1 MIESFNA
8 EVSTADPMEFWFALA
23 LAIAVAS
30 YALYRALR
38 AFSSLRLVADTPT
51 ARIRSAPQGHVEL
64 QGMARA
70 HGELLSARLTGKP
83 CVWYRYRIDERRSSG
98 RNDSWVKVE
107 EGDAERPFM
116 LDDFSGQ
123 CLVEPRG
130 ARLRCQHRQVW
141 FGSRR
146 DAPPDAG
153 SSSWGLAFGNLRRW
167 RMTEERIHADDVLY
181 VLGHLETPHRDS
193 RERERLTR
201 ALLARWKAD
210 PARMRRFDR
219 NGDGQIDLEEW
230 EAARAEAARIAQASE
245 QRLAS
250 TPQLAQVMAPSDRRL
265 PFIIAAEDE
274 RSLITRLG
282 LEAFG
287 LTLLGVV
294 LMVGAALAL
303 IMRLQSG

>member
-1 MIESFNA
+1 
-8 EVSTADPMEFWFALA
+8 
-23 LAIAVAS
+23 
-30 YALYRALR
+30 
-38 AFSSLRLVADTPT
+38 
-51 ARIRSAPQGHVEL
+51 
-64 QGMARA
+64 
-70 HGELLSARLTGKP
+70 
-83 CVWYRYRIDERRSSG
+83 
-98 RNDSWVKVE
+98 
-107 EGDAERPFM
+107 
-116 LDDFSGQ
+116 
-123 CLVEPRG
+123 
-130 ARLRCQHRQVW
+130 
-141 FGSRR
+141 
-146 DAPPDAG
+146 
-153 SSSWGLAFGNLRRW
+153 
-167 RMTEERIHADDVLY
+167 MTEERIHADDVLY